1 MKNLIIGLG
10 TGRCGTAS
18 LAHLLKSQPD
28 STFVHEGLFSGKKY
42 DHFLL
47 PWEVDHSKF
56 LEWEKKIKNLDG
68 KYFGESASYLIQYA
82 EIIIKK
88 YPQVKFVCL
97 KRDRNE
103 VISSFMAKTRGR
115 NHWSL
120 NLSFLEFKDP
130 IWDPIFPKFFTS
142 KKEGIG
148 LYWDLY
154 YAEVQRLQEKY
165 PNKFKIFPTY
175 SLNYQGGMNSI
186 FDFCS
191 FPEEGRVYIR
201 KHENKKKIKDQISS
215 VITPIK
221 TFFKKPQ
228 NY

>member
-18 LAHLLKSQPD
+18 LAHLLNSQPD

-56 LEWEKKIKNLDG
+56 LEWEKK
-68 KYFGESASYLIQYA
+68 IQYA

-165 PNKFKIFPTY
+165 PNKFTTFPFFFF
-175 SLNYQGGMNSI
+175 G
-186 FDFCS
+186 
-191 FPEEGRVYIR
+191 
-201 KHENKKKIKDQISS
+201 SS
-215 VITPIK
+215 K
-221 TFFKKPQ
+221 E
-228 NY
+228 